1 MLVAVYEKEST
12 SCLALHRTLTWL
24 LTLAHNLRQ
33 FTCKT
38 NVYVKIWRILY
49 LVIKYEEIVFE

>member
-24 LTLAHNLRQ
+24 LTLAHNFGQ

-38 NVYVKIWRILY
+38 NHVYKKILCKDMENFILGN
-49 LVIKYEEIVFE
+49 